1 MQRHGA
7 ATRRFY
13 AAFYQLTVRSANPTR
28 PCVAGA
34 SLVSRRANSTTT
46 GRSKRSPPFGPEP
59 RILFPLKKIP
69 KLSELLEDAV
79 VHSTAERP
87 FESLVAW
94 DHAIREKSS
103 SNIIVEIAVP
113 AWVLHTLD
121 LTRTAKINEVLVR
134 LPDHKYGAG
143 EFGLRSIS
151 LAGDPNDVRTVWK
164 VLHDAGRRAPPRQ
177 LLQSFSES
185 VRIPDEIPKP
195 RPSPWRF
202 TFNEGEAGLCEAY
215 FCIPESGW
223 RPLAENGCVEFFQ
236 QDFGVKTDDLGVYD
250 TCTFLRMKG
259 ERFSLLSATRFLQ
272 QAHQW
277 THSQAQERYAFIR
290 DFVNRGPDPT
300 SGPLDALLSQG
311 GRSETFMPLRAANG
325 KSQNDATELPRSERR
340 IRLRRFAVPEPLQR
354 QFEDPDL
361 LAKLKQEWSL
371 EALRYRPMAGS
382 KYYLQ
387 LLGTDAALEHA
398 IPALENLLC
407 QREDDGS
414 GAPLDIGHLQIPE
427 NRFQPADATHFAW
440 IKLPEAFDMNNLII
454 KMHRKLRFS
463 DCTVQKFR
471 AGGKEDLILRGTV
484 EAIELATAGIQEQ
497 INERR
502 AEHEKPAA
510 KVDTYRMGLIQYIS
524 KMTPWEDSMEESPWR
539 GEGRQELSNPAWEYP
554 SQEET
559 RFPSASDS
567 KAAEPQV
574 EPQFALGSVKWRNG
588 AFVSTASDRGSS
600 NPQVQPEAAL
610 KDVER
615 KEAKPL
621 WVTDRKAADP
631 KVQHWEDL
639 VGFMDESDGKA
650 EDSQVQ
656 PKPAPKEVG
665 QKEAR
670 VSSASDGKAADPR
683 VQSESALQDVRQKET
698 DVLPASASRV
708 TNSRTED
715 AAVSKDN
722 NDEAE
727 RRDPHQSGEQKG
739 DYLRSA
745 LRGLTQPVALVTSIM
760 PANSVKEKTS
770 SGPRGVTV
778 SSFCTVTLQPEPIIS
793 FNLRVPSRTWEAIK
807 TSKAL
812 QVSLLTASPEGA
824 AVAHAFTLPYERPYE
839 PFERLESLGAFV
851 SPSSRRRGQPHI
863 VWDKAIY
870 ARVNASLLWKQC
882 IRVGDHMIV
891 FARVTHVRLE
901 DSSTH
906 ANAGALAYG
915 MRGYRSLGGEIKPM
929 EDEAVAAKVEDVEPV
944 KVELAKPNPVK
955 ESPTWKE
962 GRAAAPKVGPAE
974 PVETKPV
981 ETKPAKTKSA
991 KKKSTKKESASVVR
1005 SGVSELLKE
1014 QSQKPLK
1021 DYNSYKKDVLEQLR
1035 KADAKS
1041 AERQGSSAPTD
1052 STANEEEQAPKDMKD
1067 IGPSSPIMD
1076 EESLRE
1082 ALEESEASYSSK
1094 GLPSQTANENPMLA
1108 EALKAAAGAYD
1119 ETPAAEAEPPITS
1132 TPSQTPD
1139 TTAESSSDATQN
1151 KTPSLHSQHVKDGP
1165 WGMNTN
1171 NTNNNKSSNRT
1182 FATWTRSQTRS
1193 YSTSNDS
1200 KSDTPDKILKSTVED
1215 FLCQIPTNN
1224 RLYNNLIAAQRQAE
1238 KLEKLVA
1245 GGKVP
1250 AEEIDKVE
1258 HESQAIR
1265 RRVARELAWRNA
1277 QDLRV
1282 LLDQGHVNPERAQW
1296 LETNLE
1302 QGQAILLKEAKLLRA
1317 ELEEG
1322 KLVKEDFEGSKAAL
1336 MKDYEEFEGLLMRLR
1351 EFVDED
1357 DVGVP
1362 EGGQQQEAGSST
1374 AGRP

>member
-1 MQRHGA
+1 
-7 ATRRFY
+7 
-13 AAFYQLTVRSANPTR
+13 
-28 PCVAGA
+28 
-34 SLVSRRANSTTT
+34 
-46 GRSKRSPPFGPEP
+46 
-59 RILFPLKKIP
+59 
-69 KLSELLEDAV
+69 
-79 VHSTAERP
+79 
-87 FESLVAW
+87 
-94 DHAIREKSS
+94 
-103 SNIIVEIAVP
+103 
-113 AWVLHTLD
+113 
-121 LTRTAKINEVLVR
+121 
-134 LPDHKYGAG
+134 
-143 EFGLRSIS
+143 
-151 LAGDPNDVRTVWK
+151 
-164 VLHDAGRRAPPRQ
+164 
-177 LLQSFSES
+177 
-185 VRIPDEIPKP
+185 
-195 RPSPWRF
+195 
-202 TFNEGEAGLCEAY
+202 
-215 FCIPESGW
+215 
-223 RPLAENGCVEFFQ
+223 
-236 QDFGVKTDDLGVYD
+236 
-250 TCTFLRMKG
+250 
-259 ERFSLLSATRFLQ
+259 
-272 QAHQW
+272 
-277 THSQAQERYAFIR
+277 
-290 DFVNRGPDPT
+290 
-300 SGPLDALLSQG
+300 
-311 GRSETFMPLRAANG
+311 
-325 KSQNDATELPRSERR
+325 
-340 IRLRRFAVPEPLQR
+340 
-354 QFEDPDL
+354 
-361 LAKLKQEWSL
+361 
-371 EALRYRPMAGS
+371 
-382 KYYLQ
+382 
-387 LLGTDAALEHA
+387 
-398 IPALENLLC
+398 
-407 QREDDGS
+407 
-414 GAPLDIGHLQIPE
+414 
-427 NRFQPADATHFAW
+427 
-440 IKLPEAFDMNNLII
+440 
-454 KMHRKLRFS
+454 
-463 DCTVQKFR
+463 
-471 AGGKEDLILRGTV
+471 
-484 EAIELATAGIQEQ
+484 
-497 INERR
+497 
-502 AEHEKPAA
+502 
-510 KVDTYRMGLIQYIS
+510 
-524 KMTPWEDSMEESPWR
+524 
-539 GEGRQELSNPAWEYP
+539 
-554 SQEET
+554 
-559 RFPSASDS
+559 
-567 KAAEPQV
+567 
-574 EPQFALGSVKWRNG
+574 
-588 AFVSTASDRGSS
+588 
-600 NPQVQPEAAL
+600 
-610 KDVER
+610 
-615 KEAKPL
+615 
-621 WVTDRKAADP
+621 
-631 KVQHWEDL
+631 
-639 VGFMDESDGKA
+639 
-650 EDSQVQ
+650 
-656 PKPAPKEVG
+656 
-665 QKEAR
+665 
-670 VSSASDGKAADPR
+670 
-683 VQSESALQDVRQKET
+683 
-698 DVLPASASRV
+698 
-708 TNSRTED
+708 
-715 AAVSKDN
+715 
-722 NDEAE
+722 
-727 RRDPHQSGEQKG
+727 
-739 DYLRSA
+739 
-745 LRGLTQPVALVTSIM
+745 
-760 PANSVKEKTS
+760 
-770 SGPRGVTV
+770 
-778 SSFCTVTLQPEPIIS
+778 
-793 FNLRVPSRTWEAIK
+793 
-807 TSKAL
+807 
-812 QVSLLTASPEGA
+812 
-824 AVAHAFTLPYERPYE
+824 
-839 PFERLESLGAFV
+839 
-851 SPSSRRRGQPHI
+851 
-863 VWDKAIY
+863 
-870 ARVNASLLWKQC
+870 
-882 IRVGDHMIV
+882 
-891 FARVTHVRLE
+891 
-901 DSSTH
+901 
-906 ANAGALAYG
+906 LAYG

-1132 TPSQTPD
+1132 TPPQTPD